1 MRQDE
6 VTLLD
11 IAKAA
16 RLIRV
21 FIGDMTKG
29 VPGLLTKIEPLL
41 PKKPAG

>member
-11 IAKAA
+11 MAKAA

-21 FIGDMTKG
+21 FIGDMAKCWTF
-29 VPGLLTKIEPLL
+29 
-41 PKKPAG
+41 PA